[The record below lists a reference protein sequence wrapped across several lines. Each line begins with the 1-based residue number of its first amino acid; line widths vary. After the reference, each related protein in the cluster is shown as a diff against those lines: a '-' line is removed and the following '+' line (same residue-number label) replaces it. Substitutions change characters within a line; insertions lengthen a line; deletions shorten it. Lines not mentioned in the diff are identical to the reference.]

1 MIELA
6 PTSENEMTYEEA
18 VLYCAFCRH
27 NGYNDWRLPTK
38 DEYYMD
44 AEISIEHTMSW
55 YSEAPKDTLQW
66 WRPRGVTGPYLMTVF
81 SVRDVI

>member
-27 NGYNDWRLPTK
+27 SGYNDWRLPTK
-38 DEYYMD
+38 EEYYAD
-44 AEISIEHTMSW
+44 AEISIEHTMAW
-55 YSEAPKDTLQW
+55 YSQALNDIHHW
-66 WRPRGVTGPYLMTVF
+66 WTPMHSTDCYLMTVF
-81 SVRDVI
+81 PVRDV